1 MKTVLS
7 LSTTVLLALSHQ
19 VYGQGVTITDWMID
33 MLDEVNA
40 KRATAGTHPLCYND
54 KVILAAE
61 IHNQDMVNNNFFSHT
76 GSDGSQP
83 WDRLTTQGYTWSGV
97 AENVAFGQFS
107 HTGSDGSQPWD
118 RLTTQ
123 GYTWSGVAENIAF
136 GQTTVTQVM
145 NAWMN
150 SPGHRANILN
160 SGYYHFGVAWDTTT
174 NKWTQVFGNSNS
186 ESCMTLSTSSPTKK
200 PTKAPTPSTSS
211 PTKKPTKAPTP
222 STSSPTKK
230 PTKAPTPSTSSPT
243 KKITKAPT
251 PHTKAPIASTLAPVA
266 SPVDNCT
273 SLGELKSQMNNMEDK
288 MESMEA
294 KMDNMDGVLMTIL
307 DLITQGSTPAP
318 IGPPTP
324 APVPCVDTAKKV
336 VHNGSKRNWCQM
348 ARNANNTNRLC
359 RNNDLYDICP
369 VTCGRC
375 SP

>member
-40 KRATAGTHPLCYND
+40 KRATAGTHALCYND

-61 IHNQDMVNNNFFSHT
+61 VHNQDMVNNNFFSHT

-97 AENVAFGQFS
+97 AENV
-107 HTGSDGSQPWD
+107 
-118 RLTTQ
+118 
-123 GYTWSGVAENIAF
+123 AF

-211 PTKKPTKAPTP
+211 PTKKLTKAPTPSTSSPTKKPTKAPTP

-230 PTKAPTPSTSSPT
+230 LTKAPTPSTSSPTKKQTKAPTPSTSSPT

-307 DLITQGSTPAP
+307 DLMTQGSTPAP

-324 APVPCVDTAKKV
+324 APVPCVDTARKV
-336 VHNGSKRNWCQM
+336 VHNGSKRNWCQI

-359 RNNDLYDICP
+359 RNNDLFDICP